1 MVNRFI
7 KSGLFRG
14 ISYFLVFLLSFNAV
28 FLGFAKEASAE
39 LVAGPP
45 VVVAASLLIAA
56 GLSFTDTESLQSAVQ
71 TFQDTNSEG
80 WALIEAAAGAAYA
93 YGSVYNTVVSDS
105 LWQNV
110 TNYVDANYIS
120 GENTIYTNEPF
131 ADFIPN
137 YYVPFGVAG
146 AVISSGTAQITIN
159 NYHFD
164 AENGYH
170 VWTVVLPASQN
181 TFVSTSASG
190 NEFKSWIS
198 DGALYLMCRRA
209 GSVEVY
215 FNGAAGAVAA
225 AGITAG
231 VAAVAGTLTGDAAWL
246 DSVAREL
253 DWGPEGPNQEP
264 PQKKI
269 GFPWPLVGATGVSL
283 TLDELLDRLLGEHAP
298 DVKNGGPG
306 ISEQPYNP
314 PTVDPENPPL
324 DRPSTDAGWLE
335 NIWAQLVAVKT
346 GVLTLSKTV
355 SDFILPP
362 VPVSVNLEP
371 LKLTGVALTNVFP
384 FSLPW
389 DLARSMNPFYTTSS
403 FEPIFN
409 LGPFDMPGVGACTW
423 AINLSNWSAA
433 VTLVRAMELLF
444 FDIGLVLLTR
454 KLMGGAV

>member
-7 KSGLFRG
+7 KSGLFRS

-28 FLGFAKEASAE
+28 FLGFAKKASAE

-45 VVVAASLLIAA
+45 VVMAASLLISA
-56 GLSFTDTESLQSAVQ
+56 GLSFSDTDSLQAAVQ

-80 WALIEAAAGAAYA
+80 WALITAAAGSAYA
-93 YGSVYNTVVSDS
+93 YNSVYAANVSDS

-110 TNYVDANYIS
+110 CDYVDSVYVA
-120 GENTIYTNEPF
+120 GENAILGPGTPYIVGTMVPAMYLANG
-131 ADFIPN
+131 AH
-137 YYVPFGVAG
+137 YYGEWKYYQGDPDPTMALYNG
-146 AVISSGTAQITIN
+146 ATLII
-159 NYHFD
+159 
-164 AENGYH
+164 
-170 VWTVVLPASQN
+170 ASQY
-181 TFVSTSASG
+181 A
-190 NEFKSWIS
+190 EQS
-198 DGALYLMCRRA
+198 DGANTATLRRVDGTHLIYEVWTAALACLYSYTIVINSA
-209 GSVEVY
+209 IVD
-215 FNGAAGAVAA
+215 AP
-225 AGITAG
+225 G
-231 VAAVAGTLTGDAAWL
+231 VPVGTVTGDAEWL
-246 DSVAREL
+246 DAIARGL

-264 PQKKI
+264 PQKKV

-283 TLDELLDRLLGEHAP
+283 TLDQLLDRLLDKHAP
-298 DVKNGGPG
+298 DVKNSGPG

-314 PTVDPENPPL
+314 PTVDPANPPL

-335 NIWAQLVAVKT
+335 NIWSQMVATKT
-346 GVLTLSKTV
+346 AVITLSKTV
-355 SDFILPP
+355 SDFIVPP
-362 VPVSVNLEP
+362 APVSVNLEP
-371 LKLTGVALTNVFP
+371 LKLTGIALTNVFP

-403 FEPIFN
+403 FVPILS

-423 AINLSNWSAA
+423 SINLSNWSAA